1 MRYVSDDE
9 IRSRLTEMVAAR
21 GLRSTAKALGVSP
34 QFVSAVQQGKSA
46 VGKAIP
52 AAMGL
57 TPGHGEPVAAE
68 VTP

>member
-1 MRYVSDDE
+1 
-9 IRSRLTEMVAAR
+9 MVAAR

-52 AAMGL
+52 AALGL
-57 TPGHGEPVAAE
+57 VPGHGEVVE
-68 VTP
+68 GVTP